1 MHKTSSALIFLVV
14 AILITG
20 CEDAAPPKAEPAGQ
34 VGQPGS
40 TGATP
45 GEEPAGPSKS
55 AEPLR
60 FKIDESQSQVSVE
73 QGNKVQFPVA
83 SGGVTPYAYSMSN
96 AQIGVID
103 SATGKVEITGSEG
116 QHSTTYSVTDAD
128 DNTQTIIIIVV
139 IRIERPEGSVSITVP
154 SFLVGTDWGGMYE
167 GYEGQYSLRQGVRW
181 KFEALNVYSL
191 IFPSYSAGFRHPEWI
206 VSDST
211 VGNRYVITRTLPGVT
226 RLTYSFTKRDDRT
239 LLYEYGHTGPG
250 EESERAIMKECG
262 TPTSEEQSISVPQKF
277 HGTFSASYT
286 RQGESV
292 PYDVVT
298 VVVTSDNIT
307 STHSSEEAS
316 SLNFNVQEHIR
327 DKGHRVESEE
337 AVLSSSNDHSFRSSG
352 ISIWG
357 KDAFFLTFTDCHV
370 VVTIHGNPFAM
381 AIDGTTLWI
390 GLGRYEKQS

>member
-1 MHKTSSALIFLVV
+1 MRKTRSALIFLAV

-40 TGATP
+40 AGATP
-45 GEEPAGPSKS
+45 GEEPAEPSKS

-167 GYEGQYSLRQGVRW
+167 GQYLPRQGVRW
-181 KFEALNVYSL
+181 KFEALNVYS
-191 IFPSYSAGFRHPEWI
+191 STVGYSAGFRHPEWI

-239 LLYEYGHTGPG
+239 LLYEYESTPG
-250 EESERAIMKECG
+250 GGREAERAIMKECG

-286 RQGESV
+286 SYGESV

-307 STHSSEEAS
+307 STHSSEERS
-316 SLNFNVQEHIR
+316 SLNFNMQEHIR

-337 AVLSSSNDHSFRSSG
+337 AVLSSSNDHSFGSSG
-352 ISIWG
+352 VSIWG
-357 KDAFFLTFTDCHV
+357 KDAIFLTFTDCHV
-370 VVTIHGNPFAM
+370 HENPFAM

-390 GLGRYEKQS
+390 GSGRYEKQS